1 MRLHFGRTGDVNLLA
16 RGRPLGPQHIEIVL
30 HLAFGPCVEEH
41 SECKTRFV
49 QITDA
54 PLGLDNSRSALVC
67 AFLGDEEMLNSFFE
81 GTFFALVD
89 ARRSIWNFLFVLR
102 TGRHT
107 SLDLVFRCSTLPVS
121 CQSFS

>member
-41 SECKTRFV
+41 SECKTCFV

-54 PLGLDNSRSALVC
+54 PLSLGNPRNASVC
-67 AFLGDEEMLNSFFE
+67 AVLGDEEMLTSFFE
-81 GTFFALVD
+81 
-89 ARRSIWNFLFVLR
+89 VLEP
-102 TGRHT
+102 
-107 SLDLVFRCSTLPVS
+107 DV
-121 CQSFS
+121 